1 MGILKGRSLGACVVA
16 ACSALAC
23 GNGRLD
29 AFESA
34 PSGPIDDFEDLNT
47 QAAFG
52 VGWWFIT
59 NDGSGTQTM
68 EVVAP
73 GDRLGDLG
81 ALHSTGGPFTDW
93 GAIVGVNLAGTGAG
107 GGYDASRFTSLRF
120 FAKAGPGSQTATSA
134 CFLSGDTCFSH
145 GVTLDSAWSEYTIPL
160 ASASNADDPM
170 LRLDASQI
178 RCLQF
183 GLSGTGIFDLWL
195 DDVAFVRQP

>member
-1 MGILKGRSLGACVVA
+1 MGILKGRSLGACVLA

-34 PSGPIDDFEDLNT
+34 PSGLIDDFEDLNT
-47 QAAFG
+47 QAAFE
-52 VGWWFIT
+52 VGWWFVT
-59 NDGSGTQTM
+59 NDGSSTQTM

-73 GDRLGDLG
+73 GDRPGDLG
-81 ALHSTGGPFTDW
+81 ALHSTGGPFTGW
-93 GAIVGVNLAGTGAG
+93 GAIVGVNLTGTGAEK
-107 GGYDASRFTSLRF
+107 GYDASRFTSLRF

-134 CFLSGDTCFSH
+134 CFLSGDTCFSY

-160 ASASNADDPM
+160 ASASNADNPM
-170 LRLDASQI
+170 LRLDASAI
-178 RCLQF
+178 RCVQF
-183 GLSGTGIFDLWL
+183 AVSGTGIFDLWL